1 MLSAIIRRLFDIPRR
16 TTLCMP
22 APRTARLGRD
32 VFEFEDRL
40 VPATA
45 SFNAGVLV
53 IATGLATDNDT
64 VTIVAAGA
72 NGDGSTGVT
81 ATYST
86 AGGLVTQ
93 TFGGAGNPVT
103 NIALDLRG
111 GNDTVNVASLT
122 ATTVLVGEWDGNN
135 SITLGATRYGGLIA
149 GSGQNVVSIGGGSQ
163 NVWSSTF
170 LPGFTA
176 GTGVCLGWRYSFMNG
191 FKDIGTNGSPVGNAN
206 ANVINTNTEAGQ
218 RSLLTIAGSGN
229 NTVNGGDGDDGI
241 YISGNGSNTLSMG
254 AGNDLVVIDGHGNN
268 AISTGTGA
276 DSVTINGNG
285 NNTVYT
291 NGGNDTIVFHG
302 SGTNLIDPPPPTL
315 SVNSVQ
321 QVEGDGTTTLTFTVT
336 LSAPSAFP
344 VTVNYATQD
353 GSATAGEDYAA
364 ALGTLTFAPGET
376 SKTVT
381 VTILG
386 DTTVEADETFTLAL
400 SGADAGAATGT
411 ATLLN
416 DDATVVSV
424 SSVQQ
429 VEGNSTNTLTFT
441 ITLSNPSA
449 FPVTVNFATA
459 DGTALAGSD
468 YVATYGTLTFAPGE
482 TSQTVTVT
490 ILGDATVESDETFTL
505 VLSDASGAT
514 IGAATG
520 TATLLNDDVLLPPP
534 PPPVD
539 QHDNGNHNGFVNGP
553 HYGYPDDQ
561 VSASWVKP
569 GSKNQ
574 NGRH

>member
-1 MLSAIIRRLFDIPRR
+1 
-16 TTLCMP
+16 
-22 APRTARLGRD
+22 
-32 VFEFEDRL
+32 
-40 VPATA
+40 
-45 SFNAGVLV
+45 
-53 IATGLATDNDT
+53 
-64 VTIVAAGA
+64 
-72 NGDGSTGVT
+72 
-81 ATYST
+81 
-86 AGGLVTQ
+86 
-93 TFGGAGNPVT
+93 
-103 NIALDLRG
+103 
-111 GNDTVNVASLT
+111 
-122 ATTVLVGEWDGNN
+122 
-135 SITLGATRYGGLIA
+135 
-149 GSGQNVVSIGGGSQ
+149 
-163 NVWSSTF
+163 
-170 LPGFTA
+170 
-176 GTGVCLGWRYSFMNG
+176 
-191 FKDIGTNGSPVGNAN
+191 
-206 ANVINTNTEAGQ
+206 
-218 RSLLTIAGSGN
+218 
-229 NTVNGGDGDDGI
+229 
-241 YISGNGSNTLSMG
+241 
-254 AGNDLVVIDGHGNN
+254 
-268 AISTGTGA
+268 
-276 DSVTINGNG
+276 
-285 NNTVYT
+285 
-291 NGGNDTIVFHG
+291 
-302 SGTNLIDPPPPTL
+302 
-315 SVNSVQ
+315 
-321 QVEGDGTTTLTFTVT
+321 
-336 LSAPSAFP
+336 
-344 VTVNYATQD
+344 VTVDYATQD